1 MVESSNHCVLKWADH
16 AGYVAERFNGLL
28 ARQALVDVTLICEE
42 QKLRVHKLVL
52 ASNSTYFEE
61 ILQQDLG
68 QDPIILLRDLNFE
81 VLKAMVE
88 FMYCGETTI
97 SHENLPSLLTASR
110 IFKIK
115 ELAYIID
122 TVMETQN
129 YNNAIES
136 VGQLYKTD
144 NELNHKNNNY
154 KINGRNDL
162 IDTKHNIDN
171 TFKHILY
178 EDSYDT
184 ESNNLQQTFKDYLL
198 MEDIKEKIHDES
210 FKPLLCEKT
219 KENLEGR
226 IKMNNIKKND
236 EILEKV
242 KEVQPLLYEQCCD
255 VIDLNIPEKY
265 STISSKTHA
274 NDEMKLDVA
283 QNFIDSTN
291 DKVGKCIKV
300 YTHKKRKP
308 VINIKNELT
317 QLNDL
322 VSKLSPT
329 NSIDLSDTPSNNNIP
344 VTLLTPLDM
353 ECAEYLFS
361 LDNENMQLVAEGLI
375 NEQRSLMKCK
385 DINGRVLNVNK
396 NNLDKKDDFDFK
408 AINDKVQRDMEK
420 PVLRR
425 SVRLNQQDCED
436 ITNNG
441 ISIQQQTVIDDKL
454 LEKTNF
460 PNKMESFGKG
470 KRRIKEN
477 NRKVTDQNVINIG
490 RCNKKCFNN
499 NLRAQRNHSKTVVK
513 KNINNN
519 KSDQKSKGNN
529 RLKCEMTTD
538 DINRLKISMGTSPI
552 KRNAVG
558 YISRAL
564 WGDMSDIIE
573 RNNDIMDLSDYSPD
587 GEIPFAVGL
596 LPLRTALEKM
606 QAMTDYQPRKT
617 RSSVAPNKQEI
628 NHFKR
633 KTSTLDSNVL
643 AKKQNVGSIVQDN
656 NKTNTVCHIQIRAAP
671 SSHYIKNRK
680 KFLNEHVTTLGSPT
694 IVNRQ

>member
-1 MVESSNHCVLKWADH
+1 MVENSNHCVLEWAGH
-16 AGYVAERFNGLL
+16 AGYVAERFSGLL
-28 ARQALVDVTLICEE
+28 ARQAFVDVTLICEE

-68 QDPIILLRDLNFE
+68 QEPIILLRDLNFE

-97 SHENLPSLLTASR
+97 SHENLPSLLTASK
-110 IFKIK
+110 IFKVK

-122 TVMETQN
+122 TVMETRN
-129 YNNAIES
+129 YSSAIEN
-136 VGQLYKTD
+136 VPQLHETD
-144 NELNHKNNNY
+144 NELNHKNNNF
-154 KINGRNDL
+154 KINGKNDV
-162 IDTKHNIDN
+162 ISTKHNSDN
-171 TFKHILY
+171 TFKHTLY
-178 EDSYDT
+178 EDSYDI
-184 ESNNLQQTFKDYLL
+184 ESNNLQQSVTDYLL
-198 MEDIKEKIHDES
+198 MEDIKEKIQDES
-210 FKPLLCEKT
+210 CNTSICEKS
-219 KENLEGR
+219 KEMLDSYM
-226 IKMNNIKKND
+226 KMNNVKRND

-255 VIDLNIPEKY
+255 VLDLNIPEKF
-265 STISSKTHA
+265 SAISPQKRA
-274 NDEMKLDVA
+274 EEVKLDVA
-283 QNFIDSTN
+283 QNFVDSTT
-291 DKVGKCIKV
+291 DKIGKCIKV

-308 VINIKNELT
+308 VIDIKNELT
-317 QLNDL
+317 HLNDL
-322 VSKLSPT
+322 VPKLSPT
-329 NSIDLSDTPSNNNIP
+329 NSIDLSDTPSSNTSIP

-361 LDNENMQLVAEGLI
+361 LDNENMQSVAEGLI

-385 DINGRVLNVNK
+385 DINECALNVHKNNVNK
-396 NNLDKKDDFDFK
+396 KDNLDLK
-408 AINDKVQRDMEK
+408 AINDKVQETEK
-420 PVLRR
+420 PILRR
-425 SVRLNQQDCED
+425 SVRLNQQESED

-441 ISIQQQTVIDDKL
+441 ISIQQSVLAEKL

-460 PNKMESFGKG
+460 PNKIESFAKG

-477 NRKVTDQNVINIG
+477 NRKDQNVINIT
-490 RCNKKCFNN
+490 RCNRKCFNN
-499 NLRAQRNHSKTVVK
+499 LRTQKSASKTVVK
-513 KNINNN
+513 KNIN
-519 KSDQKSKGNN
+519 KSDQKSKTNN
-529 RLKCEMTTD
+529 RLKCEMSTD
-538 DINRLKISMGTSPI
+538 DIDTLKISMGSSPL
-552 KRNAVG
+552 RQNTVG

-573 RNNDIMDLSDYSPD
+573 RNNDIMDLADYSPD

-617 RSSVAPNKQEI
+617 RSSVAPVKQEI
-628 NHFKR
+628 NHLKR
-633 KTSTLDSNVL
+633 KNSSLDSTVL
-643 AKKQNVGSIVQDN
+643 AKKQNIGSIVQD

-671 SSHYIKNRK
+671 SHYIKNRK
-680 KFLNEHVTTLGSPT
+680 KFLTEHVTTLGSAT